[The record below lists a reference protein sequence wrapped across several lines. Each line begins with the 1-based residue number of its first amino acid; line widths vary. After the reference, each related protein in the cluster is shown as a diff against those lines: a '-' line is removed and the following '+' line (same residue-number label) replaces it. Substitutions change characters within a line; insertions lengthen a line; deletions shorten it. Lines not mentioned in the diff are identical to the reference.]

1 MKKITRLKTS
11 NASYYTK
18 DGRRVNYYQRKVAA
32 RMATIVEG
40 YATAEWVTPS
50 EFIPKPNYSAMII
63 ARMLNEIP
71 RTS

>member
-11 NASYYTK
+11 NASYA
-18 DGRRVNYYQRKVAA
+18 GVNYYQRKVAA

-50 EFIPKPNYSAMII
+50 EFIPKPKYSAMII